1 MPLLQILRPTLP
13 ILIGASLMLTLSMGL
28 RQSLGI
34 FLQPLTHDI
43 GISVSDF
50 TLAIAD
56 AKPRLGIPA
65 AARRRHDGALRLS
78 AIMVVG
84 ALFYIAGLTL
94 MATAHGF
101 VSVMIGGGIL
111 IGTSLACTAA
121 AIAMSVAARAVP
133 ETVRCTVLGMVS
145 AAGSLGAL
153 LSAPIGQMLNEGY
166 GWRVGLAGFVVLSLA
181 MIPAAWFAG
190 GVDKIPLPKASADD
204 IGNTSAGVAVKVA
217 FGNAS
222 FVVMT
227 CAYFVCGMQLVFL
240 TTHLPSYLAI
250 CGLDPML
257 SAQTL
262 GMIGGFNVLGSLF
275 FGWAG
280 QRWNKLAL
288 LGGIYIF
295 RSIALAWYFTLAADA
310 GDDAAVRRDHGLP
323 VDGRRAA
330 GRGRGGRNVRA
341 ALAGDDPGPR
351 LHEPSA
357 RQFPRRLWRRADLR
371 RARLL
376 HHGLADRRRARA
388 GRRHHPGR
396 VRADPAERAAVGD
409 GAIKRRGVGLC
420 AAGDGAVDRID
431 HALDFDEFDPRA
443 FGLVAVE
450 RRGQHLRVGVAV
462 LRHALTGLLQ
472 GILSLAHVALRADW
486 TTTGIRPPASDMTL
500 AAVS

>member
-1 MPLLQILRPTLP
+1 MPLLQVLRPTLP
-13 ILIGASLMLTLSMGL
+13 ILIGASVMLTLSMGL

-50 TLAIAD
+50 TLAIAVQNL
-56 AKPRLGIPA
+56 AWGFLQPLA
-65 AARRRHDGALRLS
+65 GALTVRHGFR

-84 ALFYIAGLTL
+84 AVLYIAGLL
-94 MATAHGF
+94 FMAGANGF
-101 VSVMIGGGIL
+101 LSVMIGGGVL

-133 ETVRCTVLGMVS
+133 ETVRSTVLGIVS

-166 GWRVGLAGFVVLSLA
+166 GWRIGLAGFVVLSLV

-190 GVDKIPLPKASADD
+190 RVDKIPLPKPSSDD
-204 IGNTSAGVAVKVA
+204 IGNTSAGVAVGVA
-217 FGNAS
+217 FSNAS

-280 QRWNKLAL
+280 GRWNKLAL

-295 RSIALAWYFTLAADA
+295 RSIALAWYFTLPATPASTLLFGAIMGFLWMGVGPLVAGAVAEMFGLKWQAMIQGLAFMSHQFGSFLGAYGGGLIYDA
-310 GDDAAVRRDHGLP
+310 LGSYTMAWRIGVALG
-323 VDGRRAA
+323 
-330 GRGRGGRNVRA
+330 
-341 ALAGDDPGPR
+341 LAGGIIQVAFALVR
-351 LHEPSA
+351 PS
-357 RQFPRRLWRRADLR
+357 QPPLLR
-371 RARLL
+371 TA
-376 HHGLADRRRARA
+376 
-388 GRRHHPGR
+388 
-396 VRADPAERAAVGD
+396 
-409 GAIKRRGVGLC
+409 
-420 AAGDGAVDRID
+420 
-431 HALDFDEFDPRA
+431 
-443 FGLVAVE
+443 
-450 RRGQHLRVGVAV
+450 
-462 LRHALTGLLQ
+462 
-472 GILSLAHVALRADW
+472 
-486 TTTGIRPPASDMTL
+486 
-500 AAVS
+500 